1 MNAYF
6 VTSPIVTTLC
16 SHYGNLVNMTKPT
29 QQDQPAKDFSK
40 ELDELRERGLK
51 RLETEIA
58 EAEDRARRGHA
69 TRPPRPRGRT
79 TPIAVRFDEFTIKRL
94 KDLAARRNTGYQ
106 TLLKEFVVERLY
118 EEEKRERIIE

>member
-1 MNAYF
+1 M
-6 VTSPIVTTLC
+6 S
-16 SHYGNLVNMTKPT
+16 PT
-29 QQDQPAKDFSK
+29 QPKDDS
-40 ELDELRERGLK
+40 DPLK
-51 RLETEIA
+51 QFKAEIA
-58 EAEDRARRGHA
+58 EAEELKRRGHA
-69 TRPPRPRGRT
+69 TRPPRARGRT

>member
-1 MNAYF
+1 M
-6 VTSPIVTTLC
+6 TS
-16 SHYGNLVNMTKPT
+16 T
-29 QQDQPAKDFSK
+29 QQKPGEEEPELAKRFK
-40 ELDELRERGLK
+40 AEL
-51 RLETEIA
+51 A
-58 EAEDRARRGHA
+58 EAQERNERGHA

-118 EEEKRERIIE
+118 EEEKRERIID

>member
-1 MNAYF
+1 
-6 VTSPIVTTLC
+6 
-16 SHYGNLVNMTKPT
+16 MT
-29 QQDQPAKDFSK
+29 PAPKDDSVK
-40 ELDELRERGLK
+40 DDSEDRYVGQI
-51 RLETEIA
+51 ETEFGEI
-58 EAEDRARRGHA
+58 EERKQRGHA
-69 TRPPRPRGRT
+69 TRPPRARGRT